1 MFCGFFGRFF
11 SFRFFHGQVTKELYI
26 EKNLIKNTGYVQ
38 GSQKHK
44 FSQVDPVNGNPID
57 PETGGAN
64 DEITDKFMRIKM
76 TSMQMFF
83 DPYFSF
89 LEGLFKDVAQFGL
102 CKRRSDIVRKAT
114 ERMNDEFDVVKM
126 MKKIRLSNDLWNNVL
141 QKDQQKLMKFQ
152 KSGVIDLDAS
162 DISEVSSIESENTEE
177 TDNGEYDDPQSNLEM
192 QTVVNH
198 PQHQPFGDL

>member
-1 MFCGFFGRFF
+1 
-11 SFRFFHGQVTKELYI
+11 
-26 EKNLIKNTGYVQ
+26 
-38 GSQKHK
+38 
-44 FSQVDPVNGNPID
+44 
-57 PETGGAN
+57 
-64 DEITDKFMRIKM
+64 
-76 TSMQMFF
+76 
-83 DPYFSF
+83 
-89 LEGLFKDVAQFGL
+89 
-102 CKRRSDIVRKAT
+102 
-114 ERMNDEFDVVKM
+114 MNDEFDVVKM